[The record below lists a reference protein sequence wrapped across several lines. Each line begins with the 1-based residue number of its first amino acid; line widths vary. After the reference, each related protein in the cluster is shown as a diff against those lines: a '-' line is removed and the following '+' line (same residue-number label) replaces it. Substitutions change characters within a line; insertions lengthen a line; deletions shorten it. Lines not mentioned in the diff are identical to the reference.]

1 MSSSTGESNVPR
13 RGHRQSNTQ
22 QQQQVDSKTSACMLH
37 TTTKISTWDQQVQH
51 DMCML
56 FIEEC
61 GRIYPSQHPP
71 PRTCGVT
78 SLCACTTYATDR
90 HVATANKQNHLCVCT
105 HSHTK
110 DTLIAPET
118 TPHFTST
125 PKHASHTPSP
135 SLPNKHQH
143 SSTLAAFPR
152 NTRLL
157 F

>member
-1 MSSSTGESNVPR
+1 
-13 RGHRQSNTQ
+13 
-22 QQQQVDSKTSACMLH
+22 
-37 TTTKISTWDQQVQH
+37 
-51 DMCML
+51 ML

-61 GRIYPSQHPP
+61 GSIYPSQHPP

-110 DTLIAPET
+110 DAIIAPEA

-143 SSTLAAFPR
+143 SSTLAAFPPKHATAPLDCLYLTKNDNIKPKY
-152 NTRLL
+152 NTSTKYKNTNTVSLDKHV
-157 F
+157 FCHVFVT